1 MWEQQPLG
9 ADRCRESKGP
19 AFEIRGRG
27 GLSCPSGHRSW
38 ATWERRR
45 TGGLGGPGPG
55 SSSRQPLHTNTPP
68 WLLGRGEGT
77 WDPPSTAG
85 WLALP
90 RAVLGSQG
98 GSHLA
103 ASPPHFLTHARWT
116 PQTSPRA
123 LLHTATAY
131 SAPPR
136 SSESPSVPTAQR
148 RRQANRGQS
157 DHHLALGWGGACRK
171 AL

>member
-85 WLALP
+85 WPALP

-98 GSHLA
+98 GLHLA
-103 ASPPHFLTHARWT
+103 ASPP
-116 PQTSPRA
+116 PTSLRMHGG
-123 LLHTATAY
+123 LHR
-131 SAPPR
+131 PPR
-136 SSESPSVPTAQR
+136 GLCCTQPLPTQLPLEVQNLLQSPPP
-148 RRQANRGQS
+148 RGG
-157 DHHLALGWGGACRK
+157 DRLTEVK
-171 AL
+171 ATITLR